1 MRTIGTKRCSADE
14 KWAKF
19 SSLES
24 QRAVSS
30 KGRKPNVSRYQVND
44 SDADPAPAISPD
56 WDRYTVCGK
65 MTAGYD

>member
-1 MRTIGTKRCSADE
+1 MRTVGTKGCSADE

-30 KGRKPNVSRYQVND
+30 KGRKPNVSCHKVND
-44 SDADPAPAISPD
+44 SDAHPAPTTSPN
-56 WDRYTVCGK
+56 WDRYTKCSW
-65 MTAGYD
+65 